1 MGEHD
6 TYKVSTGK
14 INQISKKKRRHQN
27 ISFPRVQPL
36 TVFSMTQTPILILS
50 PSPQPSLRLAIP
62 SPSPPLLSAERTDY
76 YGSKGNVCFLD
87 IYYTTQDWNLIRR
100 LEPLW
105 GRGRANCRAA
115 EARSP
120 KGCVIR
126 RLLSPFLSSSILKN
140 REKKTLGLFDS
151 VLYTYGASKYTLKC
165 SWLDNSQKKSV
176 LG

>member
-36 TVFSMTQTPILILS
+36 TFFSMTQTPILILS

-62 SPSPPLLSAERTDY
+62 SPSPPLLSAERTESTDY

-87 IYYTTQDWNLIRR
+87 IYYTAQDWNLIRR
-100 LEPLW
+100 LEPL
-105 GRGRANCRAA
+105 
-115 EARSP
+115 
-120 KGCVIR
+120 
-126 RLLSPFLSSSILKN
+126 
-140 REKKTLGLFDS
+140 
-151 VLYTYGASKYTLKC
+151 
-165 SWLDNSQKKSV
+165 
-176 LG
+176 